1 MPIELAGNPDPDRS
15 LEDARLLEPQAI
27 GQEDAFEASL
37 RPGRLEEFIG
47 QRALKD
53 NLELILGGARRR
65 GEPLEHILLC
75 GPPGLGKTTLANIL
89 SNEMGAD
96 LRTSSGPAIEHQGAL
111 ASILM
116 NLDTGGVFF
125 IDEIHRL
132 ARPVEEALYP
142 AMEDFKFDWVSGK
155 GAGAQSLRLSL
166 PRFTVIGATTRQ
178 GMLSSPL
185 RDRFGAVFRLEFY
198 EPEDIRAIVLRS
210 ARILE
215 IEVDPDAAQLL
226 ALRSRGTPRIANRLL
241 RRTRDWAQVKGD
253 GRVDAGAVN
262 ATMAL
267 LGVDSAGLDDL
278 DRRIL
283 RTVIEKYNGGPV
295 GIDTIAVSI
304 SEERETV
311 EDVFEPFL
319 MQLGYLARTPRGR
332 VATQLAYRH
341 LGIAPP
347 PRPDQPELF
356 A

>member
-1 MPIELAGNPDPDRS
+1 MELTGGGDREF
-15 LEDARLLEPQAI
+15 LEARAAP
-27 GQEDAFEASL
+27 QEDEFEQSL
-37 RPGRLEEFIG
+37 RPSRLDDFIG
-47 QRALKD
+47 QQALKH
-53 NLELILGGARRR
+53 NLELILGGARGRS
-65 GEPLEHILLC
+65 EPLEHILLC

-89 SNEMGAD
+89 AGEMGAD

-111 ASILM
+111 ASTLM
-116 NLDTGGVFF
+116 NLETGGMFF

-155 GAGAQSLRLSL
+155 GAGAQSIRLSL

-198 EPEDIRAIVLRS
+198 EPEDLTAIITRS
-210 ARILE
+210 ARILD
-215 IEVDPDAAQLL
+215 IDIDATAASLL

-253 GRVDAGAVN
+253 GHVDAAAVD
-262 ATMAL
+262 ATMDL
-267 LGVDSAGLDDL
+267 LGVDRAGLDDL

-283 RTVIEKYNGGPV
+283 RTVIEKYGGGPV
-295 GIDTIAVSI
+295 GVDTIAVSI

-332 VATQLAYRH
+332 VATPLAYRH
-341 LGIAPP
+341 LGITPP
-347 PRPDQPELF
+347 ARDDQPGLF